1 MEIRRV
7 EGIIPLEGISRD
19 LPLKLENFS
28 FHDMKKL
35 LSTIS
40 SGSTKKDMAEEFES
54 LLIRAT
60 FEGYTPEG
68 KAKLR
73 SGKLMLIADVNVN
86 REFKVGEELLLKLK
100 SIFPKIEL
108 SLVEGKEQNILKA
121 LKNMLAS
128 FAPQEALK
136 GIELLKDPFIIQL
149 VISYLAKHAPGTKE
163 EVEKS
168 LKFLAQ
174 NGIPRKQSHLILS
187 LLVLLEDENF
197 EKVKEKHEKMTKE
210 TIKTAI
216 QSLLSSFG
224 FFAVTSL
231 IVIPFFFEKEFK
243 GTIYVPKEQDEI
255 KSVFLEIE
263 TGEGTMGLLVKVGSR
278 GDFSIDFF
286 TDSETLKEKL
296 LSIENEIREELKKEG
311 FNLLYMRW
319 GGDFSKGEEEK
330 REFLKGEK
338 GITINYSI

>member
-7 EGIIPLEGISRD
+7 EGILPIEGVSRD
-19 LPLKLENFS
+19 LPIKLENFS
-28 FHDMKKL
+28 FQDMKRL

-40 SGSTKKDMAEEFES
+40 SGSTKKDMKEEFET
-54 LLIRAT
+54 LLIKAT

-86 REFKVGEELLLKLK
+86 REFKIGEELLFRLK
-100 SIFPKIEL
+100 SLFPRIEL
-108 SLVEGKEQNILKA
+108 SLVEGEIQSTLNVLKS
-121 LKNMLAS
+121 LLSN

-136 GIELLKDPFIIQL
+136 GLELLKDPFVAQL
-149 VISYLAKHAPGTKE
+149 IISYLAKHAPEIKE

-174 NGIPRKQSHLILS
+174 NGIPKRQSHLILS
-187 LLVLLEDENF
+187 LLALLEDENF
-197 EKVKEKHEKMTKE
+197 EKVEERRPEVTRE
-210 TIKTAI
+210 TIKSAV

-231 IVIPFFFEKEFK
+231 IIIPFLFDEGFK
-243 GTIYVPKEQDEI
+243 GTIYLPKEQDEI

-263 TGEGTMGLLVKVGSR
+263 AEEGKVGLLVKVGSG

-286 TDSETLKEKL
+286 TDSEILKEKL
-296 LSIENEIREELKKEG
+296 LKIEEEIREELKKEG
-311 FNLLYMRW
+311 FNLLYMRFA
-319 GGDFSKGEEEK
+319 GNFSKGEEQK

-338 GITINYSI
+338 GITINRSI